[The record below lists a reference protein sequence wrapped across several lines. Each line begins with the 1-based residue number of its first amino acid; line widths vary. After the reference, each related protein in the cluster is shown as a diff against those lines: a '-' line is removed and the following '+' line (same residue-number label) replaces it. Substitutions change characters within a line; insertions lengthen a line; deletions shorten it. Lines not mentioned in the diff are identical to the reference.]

1 MLNNAGNIPMK
12 HPVRSDFNTAVTE
25 AGVSVT
31 FKPTNSIYTFYRL
44 AESDAIARLGP
55 ASLGSVRHTGPSGDN
70 EDYSSDEIQAM
81 AQRIASE
88 VASSVWSVQEE
99 RKADKLTL
107 HGHSIAGDD
116 DVIE

>member
-1 MLNNAGNIPMK
+1 MK
-12 HPVRSDFNTAVTE
+12 HPARSDFATVLTE

-44 AESDAIARLGP
+44 TAGEDVAHLGLV
-55 ASLGSVRHTGPSGDN
+55 AFAGVQHTG
-70 EDYSSDEIQAM
+70 DYPTDEVQAM

-88 VASSVWSVQEE
+88 LGASLWSVQEE
-99 RKADKLTL
+99 KEADKQSLR
-107 HGHSIAGDD
+107 GHSISGDD

>member
-1 MLNNAGNIPMK
+1 MK
-12 HPVRSDFNTAVTE
+12 HPARSDFATVVTE

-44 AESDAIARLGP
+44 TAGEDVARLGP
-55 ASLGSVRHTGPSGDN
+55 VAFAGVQHTGRDTGD
-70 EDYSSDEIQAM
+70 YPTDEVQAM

-88 VASSVWSVQEE
+88 LGASLWSVQEQKE
-99 RKADKLTL
+99 ADKQSLR
-107 HGHSIAGDD
+107 GHSISGDD